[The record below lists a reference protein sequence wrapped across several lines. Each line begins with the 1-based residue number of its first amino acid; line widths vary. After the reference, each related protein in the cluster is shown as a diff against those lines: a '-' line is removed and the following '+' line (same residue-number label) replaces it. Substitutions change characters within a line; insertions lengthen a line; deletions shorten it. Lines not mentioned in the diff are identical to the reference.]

1 MMVKHHK
8 ILIFSSGSGTNAEQI
23 IRYFSPK
30 PSVEVLGVYS
40 NNPSAFVLERAKQLG
55 VSTHVFNREEF
66 NNTECLLKNLQAQ
79 SPDLIVLAGFL
90 WKVPSHIIDA
100 FPNKI
105 INIHPALLPKF
116 GGKGMYG
123 HHVHQAGPGLPLAAP
138 SVYRLTCLPP
148 GKSSFS
154 ISFEKCL
161 CSNL

>member
-8 ILIFSSGSGTNAEQI
+8 ILIFSSGSGTNDEQI

-55 VSTHVFNREEF
+55 VSTHVFNREQF
-66 NNTECLLKNLQAQ
+66 NNPADLLKDLQAQ

-90 WKVPSHIIDA
+90 WKIPTHIIDA

-105 INIHPALLPKF
+105 INIHPLKHL
-116 GGKGMYG
+116 
-123 HHVHQAGPGLPLAAP
+123 
-138 SVYRLTCLPP
+138 
-148 GKSSFS
+148 
-154 ISFEKCL
+154 
-161 CSNL
+161 